1 MTIEE
6 YVVAID
12 EVASKQLKKCY
23 FFEWLAFQQ
32 RQFSRAGDP
41 SNPHR
46 INSARSRTRKG
57 LPIAEIGL
65 LRAFGD
71 FLKVSKSEQ

>member
-23 FFEWLAFQQ
+23 FFEWLAFHQ
-32 RQFSRAGDP
+32 RQFSRARKLFTGY
-41 SNPHR
+41 
-46 INSARSRTRKG
+46 SRRG
-57 LPIAEIGL
+57 
-65 LRAFGD
+65 
-71 FLKVSKSEQ
+71 